1 MGECDL
7 GDDAEREIAQVGP
20 GQVPRPGGVV
30 ADLLPEE
37 GVGLGLA
44 PEGVAPGVA
53 EEEGLVEAGADEGWE
68 VVCVVCVGVAVWDVE

>member
-1 MGECDL
+1 
-7 GDDAEREIAQVGP
+7 
-20 GQVPRPGGVV
+20 V

-37 GVGLGLA
+37 GIGLGLA